1 MLFHSIHDKEIK
13 ITQTL
18 SSPLET
24 TKKEIMINSEL
35 LDQYDAQRLVSNT

>member
-1 MLFHSIHDKEIK
+1 MLYHSIHDKEIK

-24 TKKEIMINSEL
+24 IQKEIMVNSEL
-35 LDQYDAQRLVSNT
+35 LDQYDE